1 MPGWP
6 VDPRTGDS
14 WEQAATVVG
23 DTLYVPGRLITGEGG
38 TPEASVASWVNE
50 IGADGSGREGMRVST
65 PRA

>member
-23 DTLYVPGRLITGEGG
+23 DRLYVPG
-38 TPEASVASWVNE
+38 A
-50 IGADGSGREGMRVST
+50 
-65 PRA
+65 